1 LSGASD
7 IRLQGPTSASM
18 NDSVKSEDEWREIL
32 PPDRYRVLRLKGT
45 EKPFSGKLLKVDHD
59 GIYLCGGCGS
69 RLFRS
74 EEKFDSGCGWPSF
87 LAPITDGAIE
97 EREDLSHGMKRTEI
111 VCARC
116 GGHLG
121 HVFED
126 GPAPTGRRYCV
137 NSLSLDF
144 VDPE

>member
-1 LSGASD
+1 MGKVQKTD
-7 IRLQGPTSASM
+7 
-18 NDSVKSEDEWREIL
+18 EEWRKTL
-32 PPDRYRVLRLKGT
+32 SPGRYRVLRMHDT
-45 EKPFSGKLLKVDHD
+45 ERPFSGELLNVKENGAYV
-59 GIYLCGGCGS
+59 CGGCGS
-69 RLFRS
+69 ELFRS
-74 EEKFDSGCGWPSF
+74 DDKFDSGCGWPSF
-87 LAPITDGAIE
+87 LAPASEGVVE
-97 EREDLSHGMKRTEI
+97 EREDVSHGLRRTEI

-144 VDPE
+144 KGMG